1 MYKLER
7 ELKNINELIR
17 YSDIDKRKILNK
29 ALRLFING
37 ELSYEDL
44 KLIVKLLR
52 ISLTRSSNTYRFKE
66 VKSDVETVVRDVHD
80 VDSDLKI
87 VKKEFEVIN
96 DEYLG
101 YRILKRIFGYD
112 YGD

>member
-1 MYKLER
+1 MTYRLER
-7 ELKNINELIR
+7 EHIR
-17 YSDIDKRKILNK
+17 KTVRHGGIDKKKILDR

-44 KLIVKLLR
+44 KLVIKLLR
-52 ISLTRSSNTYRFKE
+52 IPLARSSSTYKE
-66 VKSDVETVVRDVHD
+66 VKSDVEIVTRDVHD
-80 VDSDLKI
+80 IDGDLKI
-87 VKKEFEVIN
+87 IKREFEVIN